1 MVPLSSST
9 PVKQNVVDAT
19 PRKTTI
25 RVDSALLQKNK
36 SPKTVVI
43 SKKGKSGPPPVYKAI
58 QKQDMEKV
66 KGFFQGHKVK
76 AVSTATA
83 SGDPLFFQIVTVDEG
98 QPMESALQGSGTSAH
113 DQKLVQQLVSQ
124 NDDDQQSV
132 NTLVSQND
140 VASDELDPNR
150 ESASDDK
157 RSVHKLLSQNED
169 ASDKRKRDS
178 KASDGKRSQ
187 HDASDKRNRD
197 RKASDKRNRD
207 RKASG
212 GKRSQHDA
220 SDKRNRDWKA
230 SDDKRSVQKL
240 LSQNDDAS
248 DKLPNSSVV
257 IKQEPPDTE
266 ATTPEQQPEI
276 DYSSLLLKPGAAEAV
291 AKALRN
297 LSKHVSAIYIS
308 MHSST
313 SFEITLVK
321 MLSL

>member
-1 MVPLSSST
+1 M
-9 PVKQNVVDAT
+9 KRNVVDAT
-19 PRKTTI
+19 PKKTTI

-76 AVSTATA
+76 RVSTATA

-197 RKASDKRNRD
+197 
-207 RKASG
+207 
-212 GKRSQHDA
+212 
-220 SDKRNRDWKA
+220 WKA

-276 DYSSLLLKPGAAEAV
+276 DYSSLLLKPGAAEAI

>member
-9 PVKQNVVDAT
+9 PVKRNVVDAT
-19 PRKTTI
+19 PKKTTI

-43 SKKGKSGPPPVYKAI
+43 SKKGKSNPPPVYKAI

-76 AVSTATA
+76 RVSTATA

-98 QPMESALQGSGTSAH
+98 QSTESELQGSETSAH
-113 DQKLVQQLVSQ
+113 DQNLLQQLVSH
-124 NDDDQQSV
+124 NDE
-132 NTLVSQND
+132 
-140 VASDELDPNR
+140 A
-150 ESASDDK
+150 
-157 RSVHKLLSQNED
+157 
-169 ASDKRKRDS
+169 
-178 KASDGKRSQ
+178 
-187 HDASDKRNRD
+187 
-197 RKASDKRNRD
+197 
-207 RKASG
+207 
-212 GKRSQHDA
+212 
-220 SDKRNRDWKA
+220 
-230 SDDKRSVQKL
+230 
-240 LSQNDDAS
+240 
-248 DKLPNSSVV
+248 DKLPDSVV
-257 IKQEPPDTE
+257 IKQEPDTN
-266 ATTPEQQPEI
+266 ATTPEQPPDI
-276 DYSSLLLKPGAAEAV
+276 DYSSLLLKPGAAEAI

>member
-1 MVPLSSST
+1 M
-9 PVKQNVVDAT
+9 KRNVVDAT
-19 PRKTTI
+19 PKKTTI

-76 AVSTATA
+76 RVSTATA

-187 HDASDKRNRD
+187 HD
-197 RKASDKRNRD
+197 ASDKRNRD